1 MHVLRHTFATSCA
14 EANMRPK
21 VLQLIIGHS
30 GISITMNIYAHVVKG
45 EEQKE
50 MNRVAAELKNWR

>member
-1 MHVLRHTFATSCA
+1 
-14 EANMRPK
+14 MRPK

-30 GISITMNIYAHVVKG
+30 DISITMNIYAHVVKG

>member
-1 MHVLRHTFATSCA
+1 
-14 EANMRPK
+14 MRPK

-30 GISITMNIYAHVVKG
+30 DISITMNLYAHVVKG

-50 MNRVAAELKNWR
+50 MNRVAAELKIGVKLARRTIFTPRKRLLS